1 MNYEV
6 TDMETQHLFVSWKS
20 KPPLEGINVWH
31 VDGDISYEDGKFVF
45 KIVNGSLVKIDPEQ
59 IVTIGI
65 TKTDEQMK
73 EMIERA
79 KKGGN
84 TDA

>member
-1 MNYEV
+1 MMMN
-6 TDMETQHLFVSWKS
+6 DMETQHLFVSWKS

-45 KIVNGSLVKIDPEQ
+45 KITNGSLVEVEPKQ

-73 EMIERA
+73 EMIERV
-79 KKGGN
+79 KRGGN
-84 TDA
+84 EDVE

>member
-1 MNYEV
+1 
-6 TDMETQHLFVSWKS
+6 METQHLFVSWKS

-31 VDGDISYEDGKFVF
+31 VDGDISYNDGKFVF
-45 KIVNGSLVKIDPEQ
+45 KIANGSLVRIDPEQ

-73 EMIERA
+73 EMVERA
-79 KKGGN
+79 KRGVNGN
-84 TDA
+84 E

>member
-1 MNYEV
+1 MNN
-6 TDMETQHLFVSWKS
+6 METQHLFVSWKS

-31 VDGDISYEDGKFVF
+31 VDGDISYEDGKLVF

-73 EMIERA
+73 KMIERA

-84 TDA
+84 ADAE

>member
-1 MNYEV
+1 
-6 TDMETQHLFVSWKS
+6 METQHLFVSWKS

-31 VDGDISYEDGKFVF
+31 VDGDISYNDGKFVF
-45 KIVNGSLVKIDPEQ
+45 KIVNGSLIKIDPEQ

-73 EMIERA
+73 EMINKIKQEGDTNA
-79 KKGGN
+79 
-84 TDA
+84 

>member
-1 MNYEV
+1 MMMN
-6 TDMETQHLFVSWKS
+6 DMETQHLFVSWKS
-20 KPPLEGINVWH
+20 KPPLEGINVWR
-31 VDGDISYEDGKFVF
+31 VDGDISYEDGKLVF
-45 KIVNGSLVKIDPEQ
+45 KIANGSLVKIDPEQ

-79 KKGGN
+79 KRGGN
-84 TDA
+84 IDA